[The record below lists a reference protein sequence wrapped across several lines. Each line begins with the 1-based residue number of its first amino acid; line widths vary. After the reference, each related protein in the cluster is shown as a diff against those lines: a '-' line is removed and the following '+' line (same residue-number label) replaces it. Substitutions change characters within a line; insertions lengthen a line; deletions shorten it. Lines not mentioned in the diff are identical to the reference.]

1 MAVTAISRE
10 KKKTTIKKDRQVN
23 VAPVK
28 RFSSDCRISRE
39 KYLMTYRFKGG
50 KSNRNPS
57 KRKNSTKADD
67 NTIKMKA
74 LPSLAVSKNGRNQ

>member
-1 MAVTAISRE
+1 
-10 KKKTTIKKDRQVN
+10 
-23 VAPVK
+23 
-28 RFSSDCRISRE
+28 
-39 KYLMTYRFKGG
+39 MTYRFKGG